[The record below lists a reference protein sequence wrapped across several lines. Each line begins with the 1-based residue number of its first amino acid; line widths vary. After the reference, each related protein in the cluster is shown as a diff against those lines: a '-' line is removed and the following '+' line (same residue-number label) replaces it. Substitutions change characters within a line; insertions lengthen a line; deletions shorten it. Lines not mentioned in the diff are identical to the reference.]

1 MGKYI
6 VVTGTSTG
14 IGYAIA
20 QDLLRQGYH
29 VFGSVRKPEDGERLQ
44 DELGS
49 EFFTPL
55 LFDVTDS
62 QAIHAAAEQVAQR
75 VGDQGLA
82 GLVNNAGIVVPGP
95 IQHVTLDEVR
105 QQFEVNVI
113 GVIAVT
119 QTFLPLLGARHPCPH
134 PPGRI
139 VNISSVSGRMAY
151 PFLGLY
157 AASKHALEAIND
169 SLRRELMLYGID
181 VISIQP
187 GTIRTNIWRKAEAVD
202 LERLAQTDYYPIAKR
217 MAAYSLSMGKNAR
230 SPEVV
235 AERVR
240 YALEASHPRPHL
252 ALPDS
257 AIGWWIMRA
266 LPVRWLDWG
275 MAQRL
280 GIKRLG
286 D

>member
-1 MGKYI
+1 MGKYV

-20 QDLLRQGYH
+20 QELLQQGYH
-29 VFGSVRKPEDGERLQ
+29 VFGSVRKPEDGERLRA
-44 DELGS
+44 ELAS
-49 EFFTPL
+49 ECFTPL
-55 LFDVTDS
+55 FFDVTD
-62 QAIHAAAEQVAQR
+62 ARAVHAAADQVAQI

-95 IQHVTLDEVR
+95 LQHITMEEAR
-105 QQFEVNVI
+105 QQFDVNVF
-113 GVIAVT
+113 GVLEVT
-119 QTFLPLLGARHPCPH
+119 QAFLPLLGARKPCLH

-202 LERLAQTDYYPIAKR
+202 MERLAQTDYYAVGKR
-217 MAAYSLSMGKNAR
+217 MATYSISMGKNAR

-235 AERVR
+235 AKRVR
-240 YALEASHPRPHL
+240 HALEALHPRPHL

-266 LPVRWLDWG
+266 LPVRWLDWL

-280 GIKRLG
+280 GIGR
-286 D
+286 

>member
-1 MGKYI
+1 MGKYV

-20 QDLLRQGYH
+20 QELLQQGYH
-29 VFGSVRKPEDGERLQ
+29 VFGSVRKPEDGERLR
-44 DELGS
+44 DEWAN
-49 EFFTPL
+49 ERFTPL
-55 LFDVTDS
+55 LFDVT
-62 QAIHAAAEQVAQR
+62 AACAVHAAADQVAQI

-95 IQHVTLDEVR
+95 LQHVTMEEAR
-105 QQFEVNVI
+105 QQFEVNVF
-113 GVIAVT
+113 GVLEVT
-119 QTFLPLLGARHPCPH
+119 KAFLPLLGACKPCPH

-187 GTIRTNIWRKAEAVD
+187 GTIRTDIWRKAEAVD
-202 LERLAQTDYYPIAKR
+202 LDRLAQTDYYSVAKR
-217 MAAYSLSMGKNAR
+217 MAAYSISMGKNAR
-230 SPEVV
+230 SPQVV
-235 AERVR
+235 ANHVR
-240 YALEASHPRPHL
+240 YALEAPQPSSHI

-257 AIGWWIMRA
+257 AIGWWIMCA
-266 LPVRWLDWG
+266 LPVRLLDWL

-280 GIKRLG
+280 GIKR
-286 D
+286 